1 MTNKLPEHLTK
12 GGPGDKYLGEG
23 KIDTSSWF
31 EDSHMDGQVG
41 PFEKQVKNQ
50 DIFFCGAPFQ
60 LLFTDIQGNYS
71 PCSWARS
78 AEFGP
83 NIRDTSIREW
93 FENDPK
99 LNQLRKEM
107 TTPGSDLELTKKSCV
122 SCINQEKQYGRS
134 RRQASLKIQSQNDG
148 LWPGMRE
155 AVKLFKKTGKGH
167 IAHRIFEVQ
176 IKAFGNQ
183 CNLDCYMCHTYD
195 SSTRTTTLNSKE
207 LEGQTVMNNHT
218 IRHGNDVKL
227 NSFKGQI
234 TDIIDQIVEFAPY
247 IYNLKLIGGEPL
259 VMKQFYQLL
268 DAMIKTGHTDK
279 MYCKFQTNMSVL
291 TQGKYKI
298 TDYIKHFKLF
308 EFTVSLDGI
317 GKTDEYIRRRSNW
330 DDIVKNIKT
339 VKQYP
344 NVQVN
349 VNGTISFLSV
359 LRFDELINWFDEN
372 KKLFNQIN
380 WSNIRGPAKL
390 CANVLPDDLKKELI
404 DKYKNFPDI
413 QNVLKEDNKGLSYLD
428 TIDYLLKIDK
438 YYEGTKWESHLFDVF
453 PELKKYNGEKRVKKI
468 YSVALN
474 LHDHNTYDGVYHNQR
489 ERHTRFKHNLPYK
502 AEAYNHQSDI
512 LNPSD
517 YRLNNDFVREYWDTN
532 KRDGTNGILAFTYT
546 FGGIRQCKDMLPQDI
561 FDYDPKKLWDY
572 YLKDDLYFIDHH
584 QSHAA
589 YAFLNSGYK
598 QSDILAIDGIGS
610 KFRCVFFDKD
620 GNLIDLSDKLPI
632 GWLWN
637 HMSGLTG
644 FGTLG
649 ASKLMGKVGYGK
661 HSDYYYETFETILAG
676 EITEKKQEHF
686 KEIRLGGPYAGDKMY
701 HAEDLAYTLQ
711 EFTLDKI
718 REHVYPLKT
727 CENLCIAGGVAYNGY
742 MNEEFT
748 KHYNNVFVP
757 PAVGDEGQAI
767 GTYMHADYT
776 INKNIHKSETFAG
789 QEYEYNIG
797 EKADYKMIAQAI
809 ADGKIVGWFQG
820 KSESGNRALG
830 NRSILADPR
839 NPDIKDI
846 INDTIKLREDF
857 RPFAP
862 AVLEE
867 HYKEYFDTRLPS
879 PYMSR
884 ICKVKTDKVP
894 GITHVDNTA
903 RIQTVNRKFNQK
915 FYDIINEF
923 YKITGIPMLLNTSF
937 NCQEPIVETP
947 EHAIRTFKR
956 TALDILVINDRVI
969 CK

>member
-1 MTNKLPEHLTK
+1 MNKLPKHLTK
-12 GGPGDKYLGEG
+12 GGPGDKYLGDG
-23 KIDTSSWF
+23 KVDTSQWF
-31 EDSHMDGQVG
+31 KKPGIDVG
-41 PFEKQVKNQ
+41 PLEKQIQDQ

-60 LLFTDIQGNYS
+60 LLYTDVTGSYA
-71 PCSWARS
+71 PCSWAQHKPFNS
-78 AEFGP
+78 HIK
-83 NIRDTSIREW
+83 NVSIKDW

-99 LNQLRKEM
+99 LNQLREEM
-107 TTPGSDLELTKKSCV
+107 VTPGSNLELARVSCKSC
-122 SCINQEKQYGRS
+122 IKQEKEYGRS
-134 RRQASLKIQSQNDG
+134 RRQASLKIQSNDDG
-148 LWPGMRE
+148 IWAGIRK
-155 AVKLFKKTGKGH
+155 AVNRYKETKTGH
-167 IAHRIFEVQ
+167 IKDRIFEVQ

-207 LEGQTVMNNHT
+207 LEGQTVMNVWT
-218 IRHGNDVKL
+218 LKHGNDLKV
-227 NSFKGQI
+227 NSIKGAPLQ
-234 TDIIDQIVEFAPY
+234 DIIDQIADIAPY

-259 VMKQFYQLL
+259 VMKQYYQLL
-268 DAMIKTGHTDK
+268 DAIIKTGHARHMK
-279 MYCKFQTNMSVL
+279 LKFQTNMSVL
-291 TQGKYKI
+291 GQGKYKI
-298 TDYIKHFKLF
+298 TDYIRHFQLF

-330 DDIVKNIKT
+330 EDIVKNIKA

-344 NVQVN
+344 NVQIN

-359 LRFDELINWFDEN
+359 LRFYELINWFDEN
-372 KKLFNQIN
+372 KKLFKQIN

-390 CANVLPDDLKKELI
+390 CANVLPDELKKELI
-404 DKYKNFPDI
+404 SKYENFPDI
-413 QNVLKEDNKGLSYLD
+413 QNVLKQDNNGLSYLD

-438 YYEGTKWESHLFDVF
+438 YYEGTKWEANLFDVF

-468 YSVALN
+468 YSIALN
-474 LHDHNTYDGVYHNQR
+474 LHDHNTYDGVFHNQR
-489 ERHTRFKHNLPYK
+489 ERYTRFKHNLPYH

-512 LNPSD
+512 LNPGD
-517 YRLNNDFVREYWDTN
+517 YRLNNEFVREYWDTN

-546 FGGIRQCKDMLPQDI
+546 YGGIRMCKDMLPQDI
-561 FDYDPKKLWDY
+561 FNYDPKKLWDY
-572 YLKDDLYFIDHH
+572 YLKNDLYFIDHH

-661 HSDYYYETFETILAG
+661 HSDYYYNVFETILAG

-686 KEIRLGGPYAGDKMY
+686 KEIRLDSV
-701 HAEDLAYTLQ
+701 EDLAYTLQ

-727 CENLCIAGGVAYNGY
+727 CDNLCIAGGVAYNGY

-748 KHYNNVFVP
+748 KHYENVFVP

-767 GTYMHADYT
+767 GTYMHADYML
-776 INKNIHKSETFAG
+776 NKNIHKSETFAG
-789 QEYEYNIG
+789 KEYEHNIG
-797 EKADYKMIAQAI
+797 EKADYKMIAQSI

-839 NPDIKDI
+839 NPNIKEI

-894 GITHVDNTA
+894 GITHIDNTA
-903 RIQTVNRKFNQK
+903 RIQTVNKEFNEK
-915 FYDIINEF
+915 FYNIINEF

-937 NCQEPIVETP
+937 NCREPIVETP

>member
-1 MTNKLPEHLTK
+1 MNKLPKHLTK
-12 GGPGDKYLGEG
+12 GGPGDKYLGDG
-23 KIDTSSWF
+23 KVDTSQWF
-31 EDSHMDGQVG
+31 KKPGIDVG
-41 PFEKQVKNQ
+41 PLEKQIQDQ

-60 LLFTDIQGNYS
+60 LLYTDVTGSYA
-71 PCSWARS
+71 PCSWAQHKPFNS
-78 AEFGP
+78 HIK
-83 NIRDTSIREW
+83 NVSIKDW

-99 LNQLRKEM
+99 LNQLREEM
-107 TTPGSDLELTKKSCV
+107 VTPGSNLELARVSCKSC
-122 SCINQEKQYGRS
+122 IKQEKEYGRS
-134 RRQASLKIQSQNDG
+134 RRQASLKIQSNDDG
-148 LWPGMRE
+148 IRAGIRK
-155 AVKLFKKTGKGH
+155 AVNRYKETKTGH
-167 IAHRIFEVQ
+167 IKDRIFEVQ

-207 LEGQTVMNNHT
+207 LEGQTVMNVWT
-218 IRHGNDVKL
+218 LKHGNDLKV
-227 NSFKGQI
+227 NSIKGAPLQ
-234 TDIIDQIVEFAPY
+234 DIIDQIADIAPY

-259 VMKQFYQLL
+259 VMKQYYQLL
-268 DAMIKTGHTDK
+268 DAIIKTGHARHMK
-279 MYCKFQTNMSVL
+279 LKFQTNMSVL
-291 TQGKYKI
+291 GQGKYKI
-298 TDYIKHFKLF
+298 TDYIRHFQLF

-330 DDIVKNIKT
+330 EDIVKNIKA

-344 NVQVN
+344 NVQIN

-359 LRFDELINWFDEN
+359 LRFYELINWFDEN
-372 KKLFNQIN
+372 KKLFKQIN

-390 CANVLPDDLKKELI
+390 CANVLPDELKKELI
-404 DKYKNFPDI
+404 SKYENFPDI
-413 QNVLKEDNKGLSYLD
+413 QNVLKQDNNGLSYLD

-438 YYEGTKWESHLFDVF
+438 YYEGTKWEANLFDVF

-468 YSVALN
+468 YSIALN
-474 LHDHNTYDGVYHNQR
+474 LHDHNTYDGVFHNQR
-489 ERHTRFKHNLPYK
+489 ERYTRFKHNLPYH

-512 LNPSD
+512 LNPGD
-517 YRLNNDFVREYWDTN
+517 YRLNNEFVREYWDTN

-546 FGGIRQCKDMLPQDI
+546 YGGIRMCKDMLPQDI
-561 FDYDPKKLWDY
+561 FNYDPKKLWDY
-572 YLKDDLYFIDHH
+572 YLKNDLYFIDHH

-661 HSDYYYETFETILAG
+661 HSDYYYNVFETILAG

-686 KEIRLGGPYAGDKMY
+686 KEIRLDSV
-701 HAEDLAYTLQ
+701 EDLAYTLQ

-718 REHVYPLKT
+718 KEHVYPLKT
-727 CENLCIAGGVAYNGY
+727 CDNLCIAGGVAYNGY

-748 KHYNNVFVP
+748 KHYENVFVP

-767 GTYMHADYT
+767 GTYMHADYML
-776 INKNIHKSETFAG
+776 NKNIHKSETFAG
-789 QEYEYNIG
+789 KEYEHNIG
-797 EKADYKMIAQAI
+797 EKADYKMIAQSI

-839 NPDIKDI
+839 NPNIKEI

-894 GITHVDNTA
+894 GITHIDNTA
-903 RIQTVNRKFNQK
+903 RIQTVNKEFNEK
-915 FYDIINEF
+915 FYNIINEF

-937 NCQEPIVETP
+937 NCREPIVETP

>member
-1 MTNKLPEHLTK
+1 MNKLPKHLTK
-12 GGPGDKYLGEG
+12 GGPGDKYLGDG
-23 KIDTSSWF
+23 KVDTSQWF
-31 EDSHMDGQVG
+31 KKPGIDVG
-41 PFEKQVKNQ
+41 PLEKQIQDQ

-60 LLFTDIQGNYS
+60 LLYTDVTGSYA
-71 PCSWARS
+71 PCSWAQHKPFNS
-78 AEFGP
+78 HIK
-83 NIRDTSIREW
+83 NVSIKDW

-99 LNQLRKEM
+99 LNQLREEM
-107 TTPGSDLELTKKSCV
+107 VTPGSNLELARVSCKSC
-122 SCINQEKQYGRS
+122 IKQEKEYGRS
-134 RRQASLKIQSQNDG
+134 RRQASLKIQSNDDG
-148 LWPGMRE
+148 IWAGIRK
-155 AVKLFKKTGKGH
+155 AVNRYKETKTGH
-167 IAHRIFEVQ
+167 IKDRIFEVQ

-207 LEGQTVMNNHT
+207 LEGQTVMNVWT
-218 IRHGNDVKL
+218 LKHGNDLKV
-227 NSFKGQI
+227 NSIKGAPLQ
-234 TDIIDQIVEFAPY
+234 DIIDQIADIAPY

-259 VMKQFYQLL
+259 VMKQYYQLL
-268 DAMIKTGHTDK
+268 DAIIKTGHARHMK
-279 MYCKFQTNMSVL
+279 LKFQTNMSVL
-291 TQGKYKI
+291 GQGKYKI
-298 TDYIKHFKLF
+298 TDYIRHFQLF

-330 DDIVKNIKT
+330 EDIVKNIKA

-344 NVQVN
+344 NVQIN

-359 LRFDELINWFDEN
+359 LRFYELINWFDEN
-372 KKLFNQIN
+372 KKLFKQIN

-390 CANVLPDDLKKELI
+390 CANVLPDELKKELI
-404 DKYKNFPDI
+404 SKYENFPDI
-413 QNVLKEDNKGLSYLD
+413 QNVLKQDNNGLSYLD

-438 YYEGTKWESHLFDVF
+438 YYEGTKWEANLFDVF

-468 YSVALN
+468 YSIALN
-474 LHDHNTYDGVYHNQR
+474 LHDHNTYDGVFHNQR
-489 ERHTRFKHNLPYK
+489 ERYTRFKHNLPYH

-512 LNPSD
+512 LNPGD
-517 YRLNNDFVREYWDTN
+517 YRLNNEFVREYWDTN

-546 FGGIRQCKDMLPQDI
+546 YGGIRMCKDMLPQDI
-561 FDYDPKKLWDY
+561 FNYDPKKLWDY
-572 YLKDDLYFIDHH
+572 YLKNDLYFIDHH

-610 KFRCVFFDKD
+610 KYRCVFFDKD
-620 GNLIDLSDKLPI
+620 ENLHDLSDKLPI

-661 HSDYYYETFETILAG
+661 YNDYYYNVFETILSG
-676 EITEKKQEHF
+676 PITEKKQKHF
-686 KEIRLGGPYAGDKMY
+686 THIKLDNI
-701 HAEDLAYTLQ
+701 EDLAFTLQ
-711 EFTLDKI
+711 KFTIDKI
-718 REHVYPLKT
+718 KEFVYPLKS
-727 CENLCIAGGVAYNGY
+727 CDNLCIAGGVAYNGY

-748 KHYNNVFVP
+748 KHYENVFVP

-767 GTYMHADYT
+767 GTYMHADYML
-776 INKNIHKSETFAG
+776 NKNIHKSETFAG
-789 QEYEYNIG
+789 KEYEHNIG
-797 EKADYKMIAQAI
+797 EKADYKMIAQSI

-839 NPDIKDI
+839 NPNIKEI

-894 GITHVDNTA
+894 GITHIDNTA
-903 RIQTVNRKFNQK
+903 RIQTVNKEFNEK
-915 FYDIINEF
+915 FYNIINEF

-937 NCQEPIVETP
+937 NCREPIVETP

-956 TALDILVINDRVI
+956 TALDILVINDRVT

>member
-1 MTNKLPEHLTK
+1 MNKLPKHLTK
-12 GGPGDKYLGEG
+12 GGPGDKYLGDG
-23 KIDTSSWF
+23 KVDTSQWF
-31 EDSHMDGQVG
+31 KKPGIDVG
-41 PFEKQVKNQ
+41 PLEKQIQDQ

-60 LLFTDIQGNYS
+60 LLYTDVTGSYA
-71 PCSWARS
+71 PCSWAQHKPFNS
-78 AEFGP
+78 HIK
-83 NIRDTSIREW
+83 NVSIKDW

-99 LNQLRKEM
+99 LNQLREEM
-107 TTPGSDLELTKKSCV
+107 VTPGSNLELARVSCKSC
-122 SCINQEKQYGRS
+122 IKQEKEYGRS
-134 RRQASLKIQSQNDG
+134 RRQASLKIQSNDDG
-148 LWPGMRE
+148 IWAGIRK
-155 AVKLFKKTGKGH
+155 AVNRYKETKTGH
-167 IAHRIFEVQ
+167 IKDRIFEVQ

-207 LEGQTVMNNHT
+207 LEGQTVMNVWT
-218 IRHGNDVKL
+218 LKHGNDLKV
-227 NSFKGQI
+227 NSIKGAPLQ
-234 TDIIDQIVEFAPY
+234 DIIDQIADIAPY

-259 VMKQFYQLL
+259 VMKQYYQLL
-268 DAMIKTGHTDK
+268 DAIIKTGHARHMK
-279 MYCKFQTNMSVL
+279 LKFQTNMSVL
-291 TQGKYKI
+291 GQGKYKI
-298 TDYIKHFKLF
+298 TDYIRHFQLF

-330 DDIVKNIKT
+330 EDIVKNIKA

-344 NVQVN
+344 NVQIN

-359 LRFDELINWFDEN
+359 LRFYELINWFDEN
-372 KKLFNQIN
+372 KKLFKQIN

-390 CANVLPDDLKKELI
+390 CANVLPDELKKELI
-404 DKYKNFPDI
+404 SKYENFPDI
-413 QNVLKEDNKGLSYLD
+413 QNVLKQDNNGLSYLD

-438 YYEGTKWESHLFDVF
+438 YYEGTKWEANLFDVF

-468 YSVALN
+468 YSIALN
-474 LHDHNTYDGVYHNQR
+474 LHDHNTYDGVFHNQR
-489 ERHTRFKHNLPYK
+489 ERYTRFKHNLPYH

-512 LNPSD
+512 LNPGD
-517 YRLNNDFVREYWDTN
+517 YRLNNEFVREYWDTN

-546 FGGIRQCKDMLPQDI
+546 YGGIRMCKDMLPQDI
-561 FDYDPKKLWDY
+561 FNYDPKKLWDY
-572 YLKDDLYFIDHH
+572 YLKNDLYFIDHH

-661 HSDYYYETFETILAG
+661 HSDYYYNVFETILAG

-686 KEIRLGGPYAGDKMY
+686 KEIRLDSV
-701 HAEDLAYTLQ
+701 EDLAYTLQ

-718 REHVYPLKT
+718 KEHVYPLKT
-727 CENLCIAGGVAYNGY
+727 CDNLCIAGGVAYNGY

-748 KHYNNVFVP
+748 KHYENVFVP

-767 GTYMHADYT
+767 GTYMHADYML
-776 INKNIHKSETFAG
+776 NKNIHKSETFAG
-789 QEYEYNIG
+789 KEYEHNIG
-797 EKADYKMIAQAI
+797 EKADYKMIAQSI

-846 INDTIKLREDF
+846 INHTIKMREDF

-894 GITHVDNTA
+894 GVTHVDGTA

-937 NCQEPIVETP
+937 NCKEPIVETP
-947 EHAIRTFKR
+947 AHAINTFNK
-956 TALDILVINDRVI
+956 TDLDILVINDKVV

>member
-1 MTNKLPEHLTK
+1 MNKLPKHLTK
-12 GGPGDKYLGEG
+12 GGPGDKYLGDG
-23 KIDTSSWF
+23 KVDTSQWF
-31 EDSHMDGQVG
+31 KKPGIDVG
-41 PFEKQVKNQ
+41 PLEKQIQDQ

-60 LLFTDIQGNYS
+60 LLYTDVTGSYA
-71 PCSWARS
+71 PCSWAQHKPFNS
-78 AEFGP
+78 HIK
-83 NIRDTSIREW
+83 NVSIKDW

-99 LNQLRKEM
+99 LNQLREEM
-107 TTPGSDLELTKKSCV
+107 VTPGSNLELAKVSCKSC
-122 SCINQEKQYGRS
+122 IKQEKEYGRS
-134 RRQASLKIQSQNDG
+134 RRQASLKIQSNDDG
-148 LWPGMRE
+148 IWAGIRK
-155 AVKLFKKTGKGH
+155 AVNRYKETKTGH
-167 IAHRIFEVQ
+167 IKDRIFEVQ

-207 LEGQTVMNNHT
+207 LEGQTVMNVWT
-218 IRHGNDVKL
+218 LKHGNDLKV
-227 NSFKGQI
+227 NSIKGAPLQ
-234 TDIIDQIVEFAPY
+234 DIIDQIADIAPY

-259 VMKQFYQLL
+259 VMKQYYQLL
-268 DAMIKTGHTDK
+268 DAIIKTGHARHMK
-279 MYCKFQTNMSVL
+279 LKFQTNMSVL
-291 TQGKYKI
+291 GQGKYKI
-298 TDYIKHFKLF
+298 TDYIRHFQLF

-330 DDIVKNIKT
+330 EDIVKNIKA

-344 NVQVN
+344 NVQIN

-359 LRFDELINWFDEN
+359 LRFYELINWFDEN
-372 KKLFNQIN
+372 KKLFKQIN

-390 CANVLPDDLKKELI
+390 CANVLPDELKKELI
-404 DKYKNFPDI
+404 PKYENFPDI
-413 QNVLKEDNKGLSYLD
+413 QNVLKQDNNGLSYLD

-438 YYEGTKWESHLFDVF
+438 YYEGTKWEANLFDVF

-468 YSVALN
+468 YSIALN
-474 LHDHNTYDGVYHNQR
+474 LHDHNTYDGVFHNQR
-489 ERHTRFKHNLPYK
+489 ERYTRFKHNLPYH

-512 LNPSD
+512 LNPGD
-517 YRLNNDFVREYWDTN
+517 YRLNNEFVREYWDTN

-546 FGGIRQCKDMLPQDI
+546 YGGIRMCKDMLPQDI
-561 FDYDPKKLWDY
+561 FNYDPKKLWDY
-572 YLKDDLYFIDHH
+572 YLKNDLYFIDHH

-661 HSDYYYETFETILAG
+661 HSDYYYNVFETILAG

-686 KEIRLGGPYAGDKMY
+686 KEIRLDSV
-701 HAEDLAYTLQ
+701 EDLAYTLQ

-718 REHVYPLKT
+718 KEHVYPLKT
-727 CENLCIAGGVAYNGY
+727 CDNLCIAGGVAYNGY
-742 MNEEFT
+742 MTEEFT
-748 KHYNNVFVP
+748 KHYENVFVP

-767 GTYMHADYT
+767 GTYMHADYML
-776 INKNIHKSETFAG
+776 NKNIHKSETFAG
-789 QEYEYNIG
+789 KEYEHNIG
-797 EKADYKMIAQAI
+797 EKADYKMIAQSI

-839 NPDIKDI
+839 NPNIKEI

-894 GITHVDNTA
+894 GITHIDNTA
-903 RIQTVNRKFNQK
+903 RIQTVNKEFNEK
-915 FYDIINEF
+915 FYNIINEF

-937 NCQEPIVETP
+937 NCREPIVETP